1 MKRLALTNF
10 SLRFPWLILLVVM
23 GLVVFLGSQF
33 PKVHFDNDPENML
46 SEHEAVRVF
55 HHKVKEKFNLYDF
68 VIVGIVNE
76 KHPQG
81 IFNVDTLT
89 RIDLLTRQLLSLRQ
103 GEGGVPEVIDGDGH
117 YVPLDLV
124 PRNPFTRGLNAAF
137 RHDPN
142 RLFDADGASAIIG
155 RELIAPSVVD
165 NIKQADFGSLKLEYL
180 MEHLPRSEEEA
191 LVIRDDAMGN
201 PLYKGTLVAEA
212 EKAICLYIPITE
224 KTYSYNVAN
233 VVRKL
238 TQDWSRHD
246 KIHITGLPVAEDTFG
261 VEMLKQM
268 ATSAP
273 LAGIAI
279 FLLLLLFFKRVSLII
294 APMLVA
300 MVSVVCTMG
309 LLIGLGFD
317 VHIMSSMIAIFLM
330 PIAVADAVH
339 ILSEFFDAYRDF
351 RDKKKTLQ
359 HVVGHLFMPM
369 LYTSLTTIAG
379 FASLATTPIPPV
391 RVFGLHVA
399 FGVALAWVLTMTFVP
414 AFISIFIGEKS
425 LEALCAVPGDT
436 ERCEI
441 RNGWLDRFLRT
452 LGGTTYRRAR
462 LIVGIAV
469 AVIAFSI
476 IGVSR
481 IQVNDNPVKWFT
493 RRHPVR
499 VADRVLNEH
508 FGGTYTAYLTL
519 EADPNAT
526 ATCREMAE
534 AIRRKARER
543 YSSLMPQAMVEFVD
557 AVDRLEEKL
566 CSTETCAPD
575 DCFARLAER
584 ASEIDGQAMA
594 AWGVLADEINYLD
607 PDGVTYASLIAAVE
621 GLDGVDAGALTR
633 FKADMVGHRNLT
645 GGELLDEAL
654 ALCDHYLDLSFKN
667 FVDYMT
673 TELTAPAFKR
683 PVLLNY
689 MQELQRHLDGVEVV
703 GKTSSVIDA
712 LRKAAYELQYKAP
725 PVNLTAEEAEMLRVR
740 NEAFFAVPDEA
751 AGVGQ
756 VYIQLEGMK
765 KRDSLF
771 HLVTKDYQEANI
783 WVQLTSGD
791 NRDMQAVV
799 EEVER
804 YMAANPPPLKLDVG
818 WAGLTYLNVVWQ
830 DKMVRG
836 MFSSLI
842 SSFVV
847 VLVMM
852 MVLFRSPLYGL
863 LAMAPL
869 SLTILF
875 IYGLIGWMGKDY
887 DMPVAVLSSL
897 TLGLSVDFAIHFLER
912 AREERKRFGTWAKTC
927 APMFAEPAMAIS
939 RNAITISVG
948 FTPLLIAPLLPYR
961 TVGFFLATIMAVS
974 WMATLLVLPALLTLL
989 QKWAFR
995 EPGDEGIPHPLPEKD
1010 VEVEDMHTGDES

>member
-10 SLRFPWLILLVVM
+10 SLRFPWVILVIVI
-23 GLVVFLGSQF
+23 GLVIFLGAQF

-46 SEHEAVRVF
+46 SEDEAVRVF

-81 IFNVDTLT
+81 IFNVETLS
-89 RIDLLTRQLLSLRQ
+89 RIDLLTRQLLSLRA
-103 GEGGVPEVIDGDGH
+103 GNDGVPEVIGADGL
-117 YVPLDLV
+117 YVPIDLV
-124 PRNPFTRGLNAAF
+124 PGNPITRGLNTAF
-137 RHDPN
+137 SHDPN
-142 RLFDADGASAIIG
+142 RLFMEDGSSAIIG

-180 MEHLPRSEEEA
+180 MENVPQTDAEA
-191 LVIRDDAMGN
+191 LVVRDDAMGN
-201 PLYKGTLVAEA
+201 PLYRGTLVSED
-212 EKAICLYIPITE
+212 EKAICIYIPITE
-224 KTYSYNVAN
+224 KVYSYNVAN
-233 VVRKL
+233 VVSKL
-238 TQDWSRHD
+238 TKQWGKTD
-246 KIHITGLPVAEDTFG
+246 KVYITGLPVAEDTFG

-268 ATSAP
+268 ASSAP

-300 MVSVVCTMG
+300 VVSVVCTMG

-339 ILSEFFDAYRDF
+339 ILSEFFDAYREF
-351 RDKKKTLQ
+351 GDKKKTLQ

-399 FGVALAWVLTMTFVP
+399 FGVGLAWMLTMTFVP
-414 AFISIFIGEKS
+414 AYISIFIGKKG
-425 LEALCAVPGDT
+425 LQKLCAVPGEGNQSDV
-436 ERCEI
+436 
-441 RNGWLDRFLRT
+441 RNGWLERLLRT
-452 LGGTTYRRAR
+452 LGGATYRRAK
-462 LIVGIAV
+462 LIIGIAV

-476 IGVSR
+476 LGVSR

-499 VADRVLNEH
+499 VADRVLNDH
-508 FGGTYTAYLTL
+508 FGGTYTAYLTF

-526 ATCREMAE
+526 MTCREMAE
-534 AIRRKARER
+534 SIRRKAHER
-543 YSSLMPQAMVEFVD
+543 YSAIMPESMMAFVD
-557 AVDRLEEKL
+557 AVDKLEAKL
-566 CSTETCAPD
+566 CNTETCAPEE
-575 DCFARLAER
+575 CFGALLKKA
-584 ASEIDGQAMA
+584 AEIDGEAMA
-594 AWGVLADEINYLD
+594 SWETLAGEINYLD
-607 PDGVTYASLIAAVE
+607 FE
-621 GLDGVDAGALTR
+621 GLTFAALVETVDGLVGVDRASLTR
-633 FKADMVGHRNLT
+633 FKADLVVHRDLT
-645 GGELLDEAL
+645 GEDLLDEAL
-654 ALCDHYLDLSFKN
+654 SLCDHYLALSFQN
-667 FVDYMT
+667 FVQYMR
-673 TELTAPAFKR
+673 TELSAPAFKR

-689 MQELQRHLDGVEVV
+689 MQELQRHLDGIEVV
-703 GKTSSVIDA
+703 GKTSSAIDA
-712 LRKAAYELQYKAP
+712 LRKASYELQYTAP
-725 PVNLTAEEAEMLRVR
+725 PAELTAEEAAILKAR
-740 NEAFFAVPDEA
+740 NDAFFAIPDEA
-751 AGVGQ
+751 AAVGQ

-791 NRDMQAVV
+791 NRDMQSVV
-799 EEVER
+799 EAVER
-804 YMAANPPPLKLDVG
+804 YMVANPPPLKLETG

-912 AREERKRFGTWAKTC
+912 AREERKRFGTWARTC

-974 WMATLLVLPALLTLL
+974 WMATLLVLPALLTVL

-995 EPGDEGIPHPLPEKD
+995 EVKDDGVPHPLLEED
-1010 VEVEDMHTGDES
+1010 VKREEA